1 MKSLLFRAALV
12 VPVLVLS
19 ACGGGGGGG
28 GGSAATPATPLA
40 ISTANSKA
48 VSADALD
55 NSTDTTT
62 AQTGTALVTGVQVD
76 AGSTAGARKLVSVGR
91 ALLAMAPARPAIA
104 TGVSVDDTAP
114 CQISGTLRILG
125 TIADSTGNTLNG
137 GDQITLIANSCSAIV
152 DGQSVTMNGSF
163 AITINS
169 GSFNPNAVSYPTRL
183 VMTFVTN
190 NFVVVEGAD
199 RMTSNGDLRIDITM
213 LSATSEDIVL
223 SGTSLSDS
231 HSNSSGTRSSTL
243 KNYNESLQV
252 RGTAI
257 TGSISATVESSNS
270 RLGSGPVSYSI
281 STVTPLAYS
290 EAGDVSAGVLKVT
303 GASNSALLLTVTAA
317 NTFKVE
323 VDANGDGTYE
333 SSTPGVTKAELEALL

>member
-1 MKSLLFRAALV
+1 MKSPLIRAVLL

-19 ACGGGGGGG
+19 ACGGGGGG

-62 AQTGTALVTGVQVD
+62 ASTGTALVTGVQVD
-76 AGSTAGARKLVSVGR
+76 AGSTTGARKLVSVGR
-91 ALLAMAPARPAIA
+91 ALLAMAPARPALA
-104 TGVSVDDTAP
+104 TGVAVDDTGL
-114 CQISGTLRILG
+114 CQISGTLRIVG
-125 TIADSTGNTLNG
+125 NVADPTGNTLNA
-137 GDQITLIANSCSAIV
+137 GDQITLIANSCSAVV
-152 DGQSVTMNGSF
+152 DGQTVTMNGSF
-163 AITINS
+163 AIAINS

-190 NFVVVEGAD
+190 NFVLVEGAE
-199 RMTSNGDLRIDITM
+199 RMTSNGDLRIDINM

-223 SGTSLSDS
+223 SGSSLSDT
-231 HSNSSGTRSSTL
+231 HSNSSGSRSSTL
-243 KNYNESLQV
+243 RNYTENLQV
-252 RGTAI
+252 RGTTI
-257 TGSISATVESSNS
+257 TGTVTATVESTNS

-303 GASNSALLLTVTAA
+303 GANNSALLLTVTAT

>member
-1 MKSLLFRAALV
+1 MKSLLIRAVLL

-28 GGSAATPATPLA
+28 GPAATPATPLA
-40 ISTANSKA
+40 ISTANSRA

-76 AGSTAGARKLVSVGR
+76 AGSTTGARKLVSVGR
-91 ALLAMAPARPAIA
+91 ALLAMAPARPALA
-104 TGVSVDDTAP
+104 TGVAMDETGACSGG
-114 CQISGTLRILG
+114 GTLRVFGNVADPTG
-125 TIADSTGNTLNG
+125 TTLNA
-137 GDQITLIANSCSAIV
+137 GDQITLVASSCNAIV
-152 DGQSVTMNGSF
+152 DGQAVSMNGSF

-190 NFVVVEGAD
+190 NFVFVEGAD
-199 RMTSNGDLRIDITM
+199 RMTSNGDLRIDLNM
-213 LSATSEDIVL
+213 LNASSEDIVL
-223 SGTSLSDS
+223 SGSSLSGT

-243 KNYNESLQV
+243 KNYTESLQV
-252 RGTAI
+252 RGATI
-257 TGSISATVESSNS
+257 TGSVSATVESSNS
-270 RLGSGPVSYSI
+270 RLGSGLVSYSI
-281 STVTPLAYS
+281 STVTPLTYS

-303 GASNSALLLTVTAA
+303 GANNSALLLTVTAA
-317 NTFKVE
+317 NTFKIE
-323 VDANGDGTYE
+323 VDANGDGSYE
-333 SSTPGVTKAELEALL
+333 WSTTGVTRAELEALL

>member
-1 MKSLLFRAALV
+1 MKSLLLRALLAT
-12 VPVLVLS
+12 PMLVLT
-19 ACGGGGGGG
+19 ACGGGGGG
-28 GGSAATPATPLA
+28 GGSAAVPATPLA

-62 AQTGTALVTGVQVD
+62 AQTGTALVTGVQVE

-91 ALLAMAPARPAIA
+91 ALLAMAPARPALA
-104 TGVSVDDTAP
+104 TGVAMDETGACSGG
-114 CQISGTLRILG
+114 GTLRVFG
-125 TIADSTGNTLNG
+125 NVADATGNTLNA
-137 GDQITLIANSCSAIV
+137 GDQITLVANSCSAIV
-152 DGQSVTMNGSF
+152 DGQSVSMNGSL

-169 GSFNPNAVSYPTRL
+169 GSFNSSAVSYPTRL
-183 VMTFVTN
+183 VMTFVTT
-190 NFVVVEGAD
+190 NFVIVEGAD
-199 RMTSNGDLRIDITM
+199 RMTSNGDLRVDINM
-213 LSATSEDIVL
+213 LSASSEDIVL
-223 SGTSLSDS
+223 SATSLSDS
-231 HSNSSGTRSSTL
+231 HTNSSGTRSSTL
-243 KNYNESLQV
+243 KNFTESLEV

-257 TGSISATVESSNS
+257 TGTVSGTVESSNS

-281 STVTPLAYS
+281 STVTPLAYT
-290 EAGDVSAGVLKVT
+290 EAGDVTAGAIKVT
-303 GASNSALLLTVTAA
+303 GASNSALLLTVTAT

>member
-1 MKSLLFRAALV
+1 MKPLLFRVLIAL
-12 VPVLVLS
+12 PLVLS

-28 GGSAATPATPLA
+28 SAAVPATPLA

-62 AQTGTALVTGVQVD
+62 AQTGAALVTGVQVD

-91 ALLAMAPARPAIA
+91 ALLAMTPARPALA
-104 TGVSVDDTAP
+104 TGVAVDETGA
-114 CQISGTLRILG
+114 CSGGGALRIFG
-125 TIADSTGNTLNG
+125 NVADPTGNTLNA
-137 GDQITLIANSCSAIV
+137 GDQITLVAASCSAIV
-152 DGQSVTMNGSF
+152 DGQSVTMNGSL

-169 GSFNPNAVSYPTRL
+169 GSLNSGAVSYPTRI
-183 VMTFVTN
+183 VMTFVLT
-190 NFVVVEGAD
+190 NFVVVEGAE
-199 RMTSNGDLRIDITM
+199 RMTANGDLRIDLNMIN
-213 LSATSEDIVL
+213 ATSEDIAL
-223 SGTSLSDS
+223 SGTSLSES
-231 HSNSSGTRSSTL
+231 HANSSGTRSSTL

-257 TGSISATVESSNS
+257 TGSITATVESTNS
-270 RLGSGPVSYSI
+270 RLGSGPVSYSL
-281 STVTPLAYS
+281 STVTPLGYT
-290 EAGDVSAGVLKVT
+290 EAGDVTAGAIKVT
-303 GASNSALLLTVTAA
+303 GASNSALLLTVTAT

-333 SSTPGVTKAELEALL
+333 SSTTGVTKAELEALL

>member
-1 MKSLLFRAALV
+1 MKSHLIRAVLL

-19 ACGGGGGGG
+19 ACGGGGGG

-62 AQTGTALVTGVQVD
+62 ANTGTALVTGVQVD
-76 AGSTAGARKLVSVGR
+76 AGSTTGARKLVSVGR
-91 ALLAMAPARPAIA
+91 ALLAMAPARPALA
-104 TGVSVDDTAP
+104 TGVAMDHTGL
-114 CQISGTLRILG
+114 CQISGTLRIVG
-125 TIADSTGNTLNG
+125 NVADPTGNTLNA
-137 GDQITLIANSCSAIV
+137 GDQITLIANSCSTVV
-152 DGQSVTMNGSF
+152 DGRTVTMNGSF
-163 AITINS
+163 AITINT

-199 RMTSNGDLRIDITM
+199 RMTSNGDLRIDIHM

-223 SGTSLSDS
+223 SGSSLSDT
-231 HSNSSGTRSSTL
+231 HSTSTGSRSSTL
-243 KNYNESLQV
+243 KNYTETLQV
-252 RGTAI
+252 RGTTI
-257 TGSISATVESSNS
+257 TGSVTATVDSTNS

-281 STVTPLAYS
+281 STVTPLTYS

-303 GASNSALLLTVTAA
+303 GANNSALLLTVTAT